1 MGTLTCVSWVSSCAG
16 WWVMLL
22 LHSPPFFPSP
32 PPLLSRANSWVALS
46 WQDKH
51 GVLTPFP
58 LVLLLPNGN
67 TLRLMKSFMIL
78 SRYWL
83 MKRVNEWT
91 KCAFGTNWCVSG
103 PWLRRTGSFFYTFAG
118 VSIKQAG
125 ITKQL
130 GSGAERRIVGCLCF
144 THVTWTNQTIK
155 CVLKENSREWERF
168 SFEDWKQALLSH
180 NFRSS
185 RVEGD
190 FAFSN
195 TGGVSWEYSVSCCGS
210 VQLRGS
216 SRGSFS
222 LIPHWG
228 NNQLSYWTLGLYD
241 IPNNF
246 LKPAPALSLTKQKL
260 GTLKLWPQNH
270 YKECTKLSVFLCV
283 QFPSNH
289 FTDISVYSNYKCAV
303 SKWYAAY
310 SLHNKSRH
318 FYLQT

>member
-1 MGTLTCVSWVSSCAG
+1 MNLFFSVSNSNSRNISLRCSSLHPEGNHEEISFPMGILTCVSWVSSCAG

-32 PPLLSRANSWVALS
+32 PPLLSRANSWVAQS

-83 MKRVNEWT
+83 MQRVNEWT

-118 VSIKQAG
+118 FSIKQAG

-144 THVTWTNQTIK
+144 TRYMNQPNYQK
-155 CVLKENSREWERF
+155 CFKRKF
-168 SFEDWKQALLSH
+168 
-180 NFRSS
+180 
-185 RVEGD
+185 
-190 FAFSN
+190 
-195 TGGVSWEYSVSCCGS
+195 
-210 VQLRGS
+210 
-216 SRGSFS
+216 
-222 LIPHWG
+222 
-228 NNQLSYWTLGLYD
+228 
-241 IPNNF
+241 
-246 LKPAPALSLTKQKL
+246 
-260 GTLKLWPQNH
+260 
-270 YKECTKLSVFLCV
+270 
-283 QFPSNH
+283 
-289 FTDISVYSNYKCAV
+289 
-303 SKWYAAY
+303 
-310 SLHNKSRH
+310 
-318 FYLQT
+318 